1 MSKTHSFK
9 QTACLTVG
17 YASCTV
23 LMSVEGSLVESPA
36 AESSVLH
43 PEVMFVATADTMT
56 HIG

>member
-43 PEVMFVATADTMT
+43 PEVMLVATADTMT